1 MPFLPRPGLA
11 PSRRQVYLSA
21 QRRYVDFCHQD
32 DWLGPDG
39 ALLRADKQTLIH
51 FATFLADSLNH
62 LCWIRRPGRGVL
74 SRGMPLLGHSGSSSS
89 SFNHSSIN
97 VYISAVQSLHINN
110 GLPDLLINCLQLQRL
125 LRGVKRVQG
134 SSSLN
139 RLPISIDIL
148 HVVKRA
154 LNLYSRDQ
162 VMLWAASWLG
172 FFGFLANLLLI
183 HRLSRAFIWGLVMC
197 RPIPWGILRVSQNSH
212 QAFKDGSLWC
222 WLWHL
227 QVYIGRGNN
236 SGEWPFP
243 RAIVL
248 LYRGSSV
255 NTSAAV
261 VLSTVYSIIG
271 RPFG

>member
-1 MPFLPRPGLA
+1 MTDLVLMVPFSEPI
-11 PSRRQVYLSA
+11 SRLSLIA
-21 QRRYVDFCHQD
+21 
-32 DWLGPDG
+32 
-39 ALLRADKQTLIH
+39 TL
-51 FATFLADSLNH
+51 LADSLNH

-74 SRGMPLLGHSGSSSS
+74 NRGMLLLGHSGSSSS

-154 LNLYSRDQ
+154 LNLYSRDH

-212 QAFKDGSLWC
+212 QAFKDGSFWC

-236 SGEWPFP
+236 TVCPVEALCNLLAVSGPSPGPLFCYTEG
-243 RAIVL
+243 RSLTHQL
-248 LYRGSSV
+248 LSSSV
-255 NTSAAV
+255 Q
-261 VLSTVYSIIG
+261 SI
-271 RPFG
+271 P